1 MSKGFKIRIQAPM
14 ALFSRPELKS
24 ERYSYDIPTPSA
36 LRGVLE
42 SIYWH
47 PGITYVIDEIKVIN
61 PIKRISVRRNELKS
75 KLSTNTVREV
85 AGNPKKAL
93 SVNRKDDIAQRN
105 SSILTNVDYLVSFH
119 FEVNQKKVN
128 PGDSEEKFAAIL
140 GRRLDKGQC
149 YKQPYLGCREF
160 AASVKRASED
170 IPSYYETEEER
181 DFGLML
187 YDLDYSDSVNP
198 IPVFYHPIMRHGIV
212 TINKNEVYR

>member
-1 MSKGFKIRIQAPM
+1 MSRGFQVRIQAPM

-42 SIYWH
+42 SVYWH

-75 KLSTNTVREV
+75 KMSPKTIREV
-85 AGNPKKAL
+85 AGHPEKRL
-93 SVNRKDDIAQRN
+93 FVNRKDDIAQRN
-105 SSILTNVDYLVSFH
+105 SSILTDVDYIVCFH
-119 FEVNQKKVN
+119 FEVDLNKVS

-160 AASVKRASED
+160 AAAVERCEKD
-170 IPSYYETEEER
+170 LQSYYESEEER

-187 YDLDYSDSVNP
+187 YDLDYSDSSNP
-198 IPVFYHPIMRHGIV
+198 VPVFYHPIMHHGVIK
-212 TINKNEVYR
+212 INKNEVYR